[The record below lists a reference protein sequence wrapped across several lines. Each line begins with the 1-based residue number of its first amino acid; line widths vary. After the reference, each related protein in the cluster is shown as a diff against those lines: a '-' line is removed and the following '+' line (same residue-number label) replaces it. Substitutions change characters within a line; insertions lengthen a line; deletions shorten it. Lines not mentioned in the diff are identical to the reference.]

1 MTKDY
6 ELMVIYSPKL
16 NPDLAKAANEK
27 VLSIITDGGGEV
39 IKVDDWGKRILAY
52 PINKV
57 SEGYYFVDYFRFE
70 SREIKTIKRLFNINE
85 DIIRTMIVVKDEK

>member
-1 MTKDY
+1 
-6 ELMVIYSPKL
+6 MVIYSPKL